1 MGRVYC
7 MGEIPFEQSYA
18 IKDLGNELE
27 KLMRKIDGLN
37 LPLYDE
43 NFALI
48 CELQINIPQNKHE
61 EEFIK
66 RKTKDF
72 LRNALDTHFLFAL
85 PKTDEILLFLGF
97 DRNRYESGTY
107 RNMLREVFCKLQREI
122 RTLTSHFKL
131 VAGVSSSIK
140 GEFSFKK
147 AYTEAHVAK
156 EVGKRIYKEETLT
169 FYDDLGIYKF
179 LRFVDRE
186 DILKDESI
194 RCIYE
199 YDKKHNTNLLETL
212 EVFMD
217 NNGSIKKT
225 AEKTFMHPN
234 TIKYRLNK
242 IKELAGEDILKDE
255 SKRFYYYLLTKA
267 IRLILE

>member
-1 MGRVYC
+1 

-27 KLMRKIDGLN
+27 KLMRKINGLN

-48 CELQINIPQNKHE
+48 CELQIDMPQNKHE

-97 DRNRYESGTY
+97 DRNRYENRTY

-131 VAGVSSSIK
+131 VVGVSSSIK
-140 GEFSFKK
+140 GELSFKK
-147 AYTEAHVAK
+147 AYTEAYVAK

-255 SKRFYYYLLTKA
+255 SKRFYYYILTKA
-267 IRLILE
+267 IRLILD